1 MEKYA
6 SYRVL
11 RKVND
16 ICYFTHRLF
25 SFSIILITKVTFTK
39 LILFQFLIWN
49 IFKTNLGKPGV
60 LYEGKRQGLKN
71 GKFMEMREKNK
82 LAKQDAKLILKI
94 P

>member
-1 MEKYA
+1 MEKYV

-16 ICYFTHRLF
+16 NCYFTRRLF
-25 SFSIILITKVTFTK
+25 SYSLMLLTIVTFTN
-39 LILFQFLIWN
+39 IFQFLIWN
-49 IFKTNLGKPGV
+49 ILKRTMENQEFYMKVKDRDSKTANLWRCVK
-60 LYEGKRQGLKN
+60 
-71 GKFMEMREKNK
+71 K